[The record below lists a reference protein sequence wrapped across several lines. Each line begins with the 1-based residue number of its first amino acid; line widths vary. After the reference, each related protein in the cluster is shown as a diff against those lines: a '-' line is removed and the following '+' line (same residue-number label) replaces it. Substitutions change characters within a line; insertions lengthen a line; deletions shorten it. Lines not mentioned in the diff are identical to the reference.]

1 MIKKLV
7 SLSEDVAN
15 QLSQEPSGQQSA
27 LVEALLRQHY
37 DLPIDAGDRV
47 STRRVSI
54 IDRLNGKDEFAGS
67 VLADIDPSGFEP
79 DEPAITESADD
90 DELLIDEN
98 DELKVYQMGDER
110 PAIPAEVPNPV
121 EVGSTI
127 CPTCGNTFIPPT
139 CLNCL

>member
-1 MIKKLV
+1 VIKKLV

-15 QLSQEPSGQQSA
+15 QLSQEPTGQQSA

-37 DLPIDAGDRV
+37 DLPTDAEDRV
-47 STRRVSI
+47 SARRVSI
-54 IDRLNGKDEFAGS
+54 IDRLNGKDEFVGS
-67 VLADIDPSGFEP
+67 VLSDEDPPESELA
-79 DEPAITESADD
+79 EPAITELD
-90 DELLIDEN
+90 DEIVLDEN

-110 PAIPAEVPNPV
+110 PATPVEEPNPV
-121 EVGSTI
+121 DVGSTI